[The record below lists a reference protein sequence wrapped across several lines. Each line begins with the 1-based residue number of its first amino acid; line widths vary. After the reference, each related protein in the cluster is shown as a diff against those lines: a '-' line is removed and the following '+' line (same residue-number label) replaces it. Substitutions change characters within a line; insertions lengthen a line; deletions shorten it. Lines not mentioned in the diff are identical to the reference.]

1 MKKRPGPSLLA
12 TLLLIVFS
20 SGRAQTPTP
29 SAVSDLGGTSWQLVK
44 FQGSDDK
51 TLTPADERKYTL
63 AFTGDGVVSL
73 RVDCNRGHGTWKSP
87 GANQLQFGSLAVT
100 LAMCPPAPFNDRI
113 PKDWEYVRSYV
124 LKDGH
129 LFLSLMA
136 DRGTYEFEPLRPE
149 QQKAGQIRGTA
160 TYSERM
166 ALPPKAVF
174 EATLEDVSKADSR
187 GQVLLQVR
195 IENPGNPPI
204 PFQIPYDPSHIRRKP
219 PICGAS
225 PDPGGREGVFHDRPT
240 LSGSYCRARQSG
252 QLVVKACCPLRCS
265 RGKSGGNVESVGWL
279 RCECQRIAGKYSL

>member
-204 PFQIPYDPSHIRRKP
+204 PFQIPYDPSHIDASHRYAVQAQILVDGKVFFTTDQHYPVLTAGHGSQVSLLLRR
-219 PICGAS
+219 AVRS
-225 PDPGGREGVFHDRPT
+225 AVAEG
-240 LSGSYCRARQSG
+240 
-252 QLVVKACCPLRCS
+252 KAEATS
-265 RGKSGGNVESVGWL
+265 N
-279 RCECQRIAGKYSL
+279 Q